1 MTDVIAAQAAG
12 AVAPAFETPNKVGK
26 LGIVGWVLFE
36 LAQQPFYSLITTF
49 LFAPYFANVFVG
61 DKVQGQAIWGFT
73 AGAMGLLVA
82 ILSPILGAMA
92 DASGR
97 RKPWVFLAS
106 FFLIAGMCVLWLA
119 EPGRTDLL
127 WLVLA
132 GYIVAGV
139 SAELNSTFVN
149 AIMPRL
155 VQPAYF
161 GRLSGTAVAIA
172 YLGGLIALMLM
183 TAFVAVNPTTGK
195 TLLGLDPLVLLD
207 TARHES
213 DRIVGPFAAL
223 WFVVFSLPF
232 FLFTPDPRTA
242 TGSAAPVKDGLRA
255 LRQTAREIRQYGSVA
270 TFLIARMLYQDGL
283 GGMFAFA
290 GIYGVQLFDW
300 SLVETGIFGMILIVA
315 AMLGAALA
323 SIIEGR
329 LGAKTLIMLALI
341 VAMIGTI
348 GVVSIDRSH
357 VLFVVPVEPK
367 ALDSIIFSATGEWV
381 FLLSAILVG
390 FVAGPL
396 NSSSRSLMA
405 RLSPPDKLAQFF
417 GFYAFSGKATSF
429 IAPILIGVLTAAT
442 GDPRLGVAVVL
453 AFLYHGLILM
463 PFVRVAK

>member
-1 MTDVIAAQAAG
+1 MSETNAADAAG
-12 AVAPAFETPNKVGK
+12 AVAPVKVGK

-49 LFAPYFANVFVG
+49 LFAPYFANIVIG
-61 DKVQGQAIWGFT
+61 DAVRGQSIWGYV
-73 AGAMGLLVA
+73 AAAMGLLVA
-82 ILSPILGAMA
+82 VLSPMLGAMA

-97 RKPWVFLAS
+97 RKPWVLVAS
-106 FFLIAGMCVLWLA
+106 LFLIAGMSTLWLA
-119 EPGRTDLL
+119 EPGRLEYF
-127 WLVLA
+127 WLIVA

-139 SAELNSTFVN
+139 AAELNSTFVN
-149 AIMPRL
+149 AIMPKL
-155 VQPAYF
+155 VRPEYF
-161 GRLSGTAVAIA
+161 GRLSGIAVSIA

-183 TAFVAVNPTTGK
+183 TAFIAVNVSTGK
-195 TLLGLDPLVLLD
+195 TLLGLDPLLQLD
-207 TARHES
+207 TARHEN

-223 WFVVFSLPF
+223 WFLVFALPF
-232 FLFTPDPRTA
+232 LLFTPDPRTA
-242 TGSAAPVKDGLRA
+242 TRSSTPVKDGLHA
-255 LRQTAREIRQYGSVA
+255 LGQTAREVRQYGSVV

-290 GIYGVQLFDW
+290 GIYGLQLFKW
-300 SLVETGIFGMILIVA
+300 TLVETGIFGMILIVA

-323 SIIEGR
+323 SLIEGR
-329 LGAKTLIMLALI
+329 LGAKALIMLALV
-341 VAMIGTI
+341 VAMVGTI
-348 GVVSIDRSH
+348 GVVSIDQTH
-357 VLFVVPVEPK
+357 VLFVVPVAPK
-367 ALDSIIFSATGEWV
+367 LPGSAVFSSTGEIV

-429 IAPILIGVLTAAT
+429 IAPLMIGGLTAAT